1 MERPS
6 NRSYSLRGNRMTRA
20 QSLAM
25 DQHWDQYSLNIE
37 EQLLLNQVFP
47 DKQKVILEIG
57 SGMGEATAAIAQSSP
72 DTGYVAVEMH
82 QPGHGAL
89 LLLIIENK
97 INNLKLIREDA
108 TYLLANFIP
117 DNSIDG
123 IHLLFPDPWPKNRQH
138 KRRIVQSEF
147 VEMIAQKLKPK
158 ALFTLPQIGNPMP
171 IGLKRALMPIQN
183 LEAELLPGLAGECFQ
198 SLKDKVLKKDMWL
211 LILDMKNFKYCLYF
225 HR

>member
-25 DQHWDQYSLNIE
+25 AQHWQKYEAVVE
-37 EQLLLNQVFP
+37 EQLLLNQLFE
-47 DKQKVILEIG
+47 KKEKVILEIG
-57 SGMGEATAAIAQSSP
+57 SGMGEATAAIAQANP

-82 QPGHGAL
+82 QPGLGAL
-89 LLLIIENK
+89 LLLIIEK
-97 INNLKLIREDA
+97 QLNNIKLIREDA

-138 KRRIVQSEF
+138 KRRIVQDEF
-147 VEMIAQKLKPK
+147 VKQVAMKLKTGGYIHIATDWQPYADWIK
-158 ALFTLPQIGNPMP
+158 LRFDANPAFTGGIVARPTWRVLSKFEGQ
-171 IGLKRALMPIQN
+171 GLKKGHVVTDFRY
-183 LEAELLPGLAGECFQ
+183 E
-198 SLKDKVLKKDMWL
+198 
-211 LILDMKNFKYCLYF
+211 KN
-225 HR
+225 